1 MDRFPSCPHN
11 ITVDTIH
18 ELLFSDVPNDS
29 FLSDDSDIDD
39 AGEGDLES
47 EHTDED
53 PDFDDCKL
61 LAIITVQFSFIIALF
76 FHSNK

>member
-1 MDRFPSCPHN
+1 MDQFPSFPHL
-11 ITVDTIH
+11 ITVDAIH
-18 ELLFSDVPNDS
+18 ELLFSDVPNDG
-29 FLSDDSDIDD
+29 FLSDNLDIDD
-39 AGEGDLES
+39 AEEDLES

-53 PDFDDCKL
+53 PDFDNCKL